1 MNFIRPVLG
10 AHMTKN
16 ESPSYA
22 NLPSSKGTWR
32 WIAYVLL
39 FLLIF
44 GVLDYGYYYTRDT
57 AVEHLVIDKLTV
69 RPAVAI
75 VNWVLPTASAR
86 ASGQTLTSLFGSIN
100 ITKGCE
106 GTAAMFLL
114 IAAVLPFP
122 ARWGA
127 KLFGIVGGVLL
138 MYLLNQL
145 RILAIIISLHSHPS
159 WFGSLHGLVA
169 PTFIVLVGCLFFFA
183 WANAVTA
190 PSHA

>member
-1 MNFIRPVLG
+1 MVDQKSLEVSSSSMG
-10 AHMTKN
+10 AGRHWLL
-16 ESPSYA
+16 Y
-22 NLPSSKGTWR
+22 
-32 WIAYVLL
+32 ILL
-39 FLLIF
+39 FLVIF
-44 GVLDYGYYYTRDT
+44 GALDYGYYFTRDT
-57 AVEHLVIDKLTV
+57 AVEHLIIDKLTL
-69 RPAVAI
+69 RPAVTI
-75 VNWVLPTASAR
+75 VNLVLPKASAR
-86 ASGQTLTSLFGSIN
+86 ASGQSLISLFGSIN

-106 GTAAMFLL
+106 GTSAMFLL

-122 ARWGA
+122 ARWRY
-127 KLFGIVGGVLL
+127 KLLGIVGGVLL

-145 RILAIIISLHSHPS
+145 RILAIVISLHSHPA

>member
-1 MNFIRPVLG
+1 MEKSSATVNP
-10 AHMTKN
+10 
-16 ESPSYA
+16 SPSRASRHWLVY
-22 NLPSSKGTWR
+22 
-32 WIAYVLL
+32 ILL

-44 GVLDYGYYYTRDT
+44 GLLDYGYYYTRDT
-57 AVEHLVIDKLTV
+57 AVEHLIIDKLTV

-86 ASGQTLTSLFGSIN
+86 ASGQTLVSLFGSIN

-127 KLFGIVGGVLL
+127 KLLGIVGGVLL

-145 RILAIIISLHSHPS
+145 RILAIVMSLHSHPG

-169 PTFIVLVGCLFFFA
+169 PTFIVLVGCLFFFV
-183 WANAVTA
+183 WANAATT
-190 PSHA
+190 PSRA